1 MKNKTMIGIVF
12 ALAGGLCWGFS
23 GSCGQFLF
31 DVYKLDPIWLCSVRV
46 FCAGLILLAL
56 SLIKCKKQ
64 VLAILKNKKDLLF
77 TFLFGILGLLISQLC
92 YLTAISYSNAATA
105 TVLQYLG
112 PVMIMVFTCVWKKR
126 APNLAELFALILALG
141 GTFLIAT
148 HGNIGELSISPLALV
163 FGLLAAL
170 ALVFYTLLPGG
181 VIAKY
186 GTLPVMGCGMT
197 MGGIIFLPFAH
208 PWTYGVRLDAAGVA
222 AVVAIIIVG
231 TVMAFSLYLMGV
243 EYAGAV
249 KASVVSSIEPV
260 SAAVI
265 SALWLGS
272 DFAPMDI
279 VGFICVI
286 SAVIILSLFKGRAKQ
301 TIKEN

>member
-1 MKNKTMIGIVF
+1 MKNNSLLGIFF

-31 DVYKLDPIWLCSVRV
+31 ERYSLSPIWLCSVRV
-46 FCAGLILLAL
+46 FFAGLILLIG
-56 SLIKCKKQ
+56 SLVKCRSK
-64 VLAILKNKKDLLF
+64 VAAILKNKKDLLI
-77 TFLFGILGLLISQLC
+77 TFLFGILGLLMSQLC
-92 YLTAISYSNAATA
+92 YLTSISYSNAATA

-126 APNLAELFALILALG
+126 VPNLAELVALILALG

-148 HGNIGELSISPLALV
+148 HGDFGALSISPLALV

-170 ALVFYTLLPGG
+170 ALVFYTLLPGK

-197 MGGIIFLPFAH
+197 MSGIIFLPFAH
-208 PWTYGVRLDAAGVA
+208 PWTYDVNLDTVGI
-222 AVVAIIIVG
+222 AVVAAIVVVG
-231 TVMAFSLYLMGV
+231 TVMAFSLYLAGV

-265 SALWLGS
+265 SAFWLGS

-279 VGFICVI
+279 VGFVSII
-286 SAVIILSLFKGRAKQ
+286 SAVIILSLAKKKN
-301 TIKEN
+301 T

>member
-1 MKNKTMIGIVF
+1 MKNKSLLGIF
-12 ALAGGLCWGFS
+12 LALAGGLCWGFS

-31 DVYKLDPIWLCSVRV
+31 ETYKLSPIWLCSVRV
-46 FCAGLILLAL
+46 FFAGLILLAI
-56 SLIKCKKQ
+56 SLIKCRSK
-64 VLAILKNKKDLLF
+64 VAAILKNKKDLLI
-77 TFLFGILGLLISQLC
+77 TLLFGLLGLLMSQLC
-92 YLTAISYSNAATA
+92 YLTSISYSNAATA

-126 APNLAELFALILALG
+126 TPNIAELIALVLALG

-148 HGNIGELSISPLALV
+148 HGDFGALSISPLALI

-197 MGGIIFLPFAH
+197 MGGIVFLPFAH
-208 PWTYGVRLDAAGVA
+208 PWTYDVTIDAAGIGAVA
-222 AVVAIIIVG
+222 SIIVVG

-265 SALWLGS
+265 SAFWLGS
-272 DFAPMDI
+272 EFAPFDI
-279 VGFICVI
+279 VGFACVI
-286 SAVIILSLFKGRAKQ
+286 SAVIILSLAKKKN
-301 TIKEN
+301 T